1 MNKILATLAALAIA
15 ATSPAATAFDQLDR
29 FAPLFSDDPQNP
41 LVFTYVA
48 PLGGFT
54 LDNPALYGTDD
65 YVLLNALIDGTGVD
79 ASTGIDFPQVTGM
92 LSTGQPPSQLT
103 VLFGKPGFLDAS
115 EAALTKRG
123 FTRSEVASLTVM
135 SKGEDYAL
143 DLASAD
149 DLLGSGM
156 GKAQR
161 LALGE
166 DFLLR
171 SAGWPELNIALA
183 NLEKPGPTTALWRAT
198 IAGLRQASGES
209 WLDTAIGW
217 NAVGFLDVGDPAEIL
232 LNPDSI
238 QTKQPAGAALP
249 VFPHAIIALTQDGD
263 GAAVRIALPFGTAEQ
278 AQQAGTIITDR
289 LLAQPSTADTQPSLA
304 VESVASFFVAVVTI
318 EVEGETLADTAKR
331 FASQNNAVMQRG
343 YEVLKLGL

>member
-1 MNKILATLAALAIA
+1 MNKILATLIALTIA
-15 ATSPAATAFDQLDR
+15 VTPQAATAFDQLER
-29 FAPLFSDDPQNP
+29 FAPLFTDDPQNP

-54 LDNPALYGTDD
+54 QDNPALYGTDD
-65 YVLLNALIDGTGVD
+65 YVLLNALIDSTGVEP
-79 ASTGIDFPQVTGM
+79 STGIDFPQVVGM
-92 LSTGQPPSQLT
+92 LSTGQPPRQLT
-103 VLFGKPGFLDAS
+103 VLFGKPGFLDAT

-143 DLASAD
+143 DLATAD

-161 LALGE
+161 PALGE

-171 SAGWPELNIALA
+171 TAGWPELRTALT
-183 NLEKPGPTTALWRAT
+183 NLENPGATTALWRAT
-198 IAGLRQASGES
+198 IAGLRRASGSS

-217 NAVGFLDVGDPAEIL
+217 NAVGFLDVGDPARVL
-232 LNPDSI
+232 LNPDSAK
-238 QTKQPAGAALP
+238 TKQPATAALP
-249 VFPHAIIALTQDGD
+249 VFPHAIIALTQDRD
-263 GAAVRIALPFGTAEQ
+263 GGAIRIALPFGTAEQ
-278 AQQAGTIITDR
+278 AQQAGVIVADR
-289 LLAQPSTADTQPSLA
+289 LLAQPNTADTQPSIA
-304 VESVASFFVAVVTI
+304 VETVASFFVAVVTI

-331 FASQNNAVMQRG
+331 FAGQNNAVMQRG

>member
-1 MNKILATLAALAIA
+1 MKKILVTLAALAFSALPQA
-15 ATSPAATAFDQLDR
+15 ATGFDQLER

-48 PLGGFT
+48 PLSGFT
-54 LDNPALYGTDD
+54 LDNPSLYGTDD

-79 ASTGIDFPQVTGM
+79 PSTGIDFPQVTGM
-92 LSTGQPPSQLT
+92 LSTGLPPRQLT

-123 FTRSEVASLTVM
+123 FTRAEVASLTVM

-143 DLASAD
+143 DLAAAD

-161 LALGE
+161 LALG
-166 DFLLR
+166 DDYLLR
-171 SAGWPELNIALA
+171 TAGWPELRTALT
-183 NLEKPGPTTALWRAT
+183 NLENPGPTTALWRAT
-198 IAGLRQASGES
+198 IAGLRQASGSS

-217 NAVGFLDVGDPAEIL
+217 NAVGFLDVGDPAQVL
-232 LNPDSI
+232 LNPDSAK
-238 QTKQPAGAALP
+238 TKQPAGAALP

-263 GAAVRIALPFGTAEQ
+263 SSAVRIALPFGTEEQ
-278 AQQAGTIITDR
+278 AQQAGAIITDR
-289 LLAQPSTADTQPSLA
+289 LRAQPSTADTQPSLA
-304 VESVASFFVAVVTI
+304 VESVASFFVAVVSI
-318 EVEGETLADTAKR
+318 AVEGETLADTAKR
-331 FASQNNAVMQRG
+331 FASQNNAVLQRD
-343 YEVLKLGL
+343 YEVLKLGV

>member
-1 MNKILATLAALAIA
+1 MKKILVTLAALAISVLPQA
-15 ATSPAATAFDQLDR
+15 ATGFEQLER
-29 FAPLFSDDPQNP
+29 FAPVFSDDPQNP

-54 LDNPALYGTDD
+54 VDGPTLYGTDD

-79 ASTGIDFPQVTGM
+79 PSTGIDFPQVTGM
-92 LSTGQPPSQLT
+92 LSTGLPPRQLT

-115 EAALTKRG
+115 EAALSKRG
-123 FTRSEVASLTVM
+123 FTRSEVAGLTVM

-143 DLASAD
+143 DLATAD

-161 LALGE
+161 LALG
-166 DFLLR
+166 DDYLLR
-171 SAGWPELNIALA
+171 TAGWPELRTALT
-183 NLEKPGPTTALWRAT
+183 NLENPSPTTALWRAT

-217 NAVGFLDVGDPAEIL
+217 NAVGFLDVGDPAQVL
-232 LNPDSI
+232 LNPDSTK
-238 QTKQPAGAALP
+238 TKQSASAALP
-249 VFPHAIIALTQDGD
+249 VFPHAIIALTQDRD
-263 GAAVRIALPFGTAEQ
+263 GAAVRIALPFGTAER

-289 LLAQPSTADTQPSLA
+289 LRAQPNTAETQPSLA
-304 VESVASFFVAVVTI
+304 VETVTSFFVAVVTI
-318 EVEGETLADTAKR
+318 EVEGETLADAAKR
-331 FASQNNAVMQRG
+331 FASQNNAVLQRG